1 MGKISRLME
10 HGSIF
15 KQNLNQQLK
24 KDKT

>member
-10 HGSIF
+10 HDPIF

>member
-1 MGKISRLME
+1 RLME
-10 HGSIF
+10 HGPVF